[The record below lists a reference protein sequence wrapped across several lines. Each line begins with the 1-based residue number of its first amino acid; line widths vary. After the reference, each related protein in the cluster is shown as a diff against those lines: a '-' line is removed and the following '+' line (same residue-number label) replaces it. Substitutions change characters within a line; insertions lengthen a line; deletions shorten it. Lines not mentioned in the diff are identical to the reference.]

1 LRGIEDIQVLKDN
14 VDIYCYLGENTV
26 NCTSE
31 EMLEVPA
38 GKPAIKEILRNDV
51 KIVGKDYRISDDKII
66 AKGDINILTLY
77 IGDNEERSIQFME
90 HEISFTQFIDLPGI
104 SESSSARWITG

>member
-51 KIVGKDYRISDDKII
+51 KIV
-66 AKGDINILTLY
+66 AKTTEFLMTRL
-77 IGDNEERSIQFME
+77 
-90 HEISFTQFIDLPGI
+90 LPKV
-104 SESSSARWITG
+104 T

>member
-1 LRGIEDIQVLKDN
+1 LHFRGN
-14 VDIYCYLGENTV
+14 AGGSC
-26 NCTSE
+26 
-31 EMLEVPA
+31 

-77 IGDNEERSIQFME
+77 IGGDI
-90 HEISFTQFIDLPGI
+90 
-104 SESSSARWITG
+104 